1 MHLTLVAPNL
11 LAVDRAAL
19 AGVPALAR
27 LAGYAGPPSTV
38 EGGIDDALVVAA
50 RGAHGASHATLAALG
65 AGFAPGAALVL
76 HADPVSLVAGRD
88 DVLLEGRVDD
98 LSADDGAAL
107 LATLDRSF
115 AEVGIAFHAPR
126 PDAWF
131 VTAPD
136 PLPPVT
142 TPLAAVRGPIG
153 AQLPRGERGGTWR
166 RWLSEMQML
175 LHEHPVNVRREREGR
190 AQVTGIWVWGG
201 GMPDAGQPTTTAAI
215 HAPVG
220 RIGDVARGIA
230 VRSGTQARLPPAGFA
245 NLPVRDE
252 AIIVLPALLDA
263 KALPEFVRAW
273 LEPALAALDQGTL
286 ESLALI
292 ADGDSLVRAQ
302 VWNARRISWRQR
314 LRARF
319 SEPAFAPPEPDDD
332 R

>member
-1 MHLTLVAPNL
+1 MHLTLVVSNL

-19 AGVPALAR
+19 ASVPALAR
-27 LAGYAGPPSTV
+27 LAGNAGPPSVV
-38 EGGIDDALVVAA
+38 EGDVDDALVLAA
-50 RGAHGASHATLAALG
+50 NGERGASHAALAALG
-65 AGFAPGAALVL
+65 AGFAPGVALVL

-98 LSADDGAAL
+98 LSADDCTAL
-107 LATLDRSF
+107 LAILDRSF
-115 AEVGIAFHAPR
+115 AEVGVAFHAPR
-126 PDAWF
+126 PDTWF

-136 PLPPVT
+136 SLPPVT

-153 AQLPRGERGGTWR
+153 AQLPRGECGGTWR

-175 LHEHPVNVRREREGR
+175 LHEHPVNARREREGR

-201 GMPDAGQPTTTAAI
+201 GTPDAGQPMTSAAI

-220 RIGDVARGIA
+220 RTGDVARGIA
-230 VRSGTQARLPPAGFA
+230 AKSGTPAGLSPAGFA
-245 NLPVRDE
+245 NLPLRDD

-263 KALPEFVRAW
+263 RALPEFSHAW
-273 LEPALAALDQGTL
+273 LEPALAALDNGTL
-286 ESLALI
+286 ESLTLI
-292 ADGDSLVRAQ
+292 ADGLGRAYA
-302 VWNARRISWRQR
+302 WNAQRASWRQR

-319 SEPAFAPPEPDDD
+319 SAPAFAPPEPDGD